1 MSIYAT
7 LWRLKFPRYG
17 DVHTGCE
24 WIEVTAQGVP
34 PHIGSSTPG
43 LGYENR
49 DPYADFLPPAIV
61 TDEDGHAAF
70 MRAVVIITEET
81 EKGTARHPQEYLN
94 PLLTLD
100 GKQYASMTFDELHN
114 RICDALRGAQPR
126 LAIET
131 IDSDGRHSLHFE
143 DGTSRNS

>member
-7 LWRLKFPRYG
+7 LWRLKFPRHG
-17 DVHTGCE
+17 DVHAGCE
-24 WIEVTAQGVP
+24 WIEVMAQGVP
-34 PHIGSSTPG
+34 PHIGSSTPE
-43 LGYENR
+43 LGYEDG

-61 TDEDGHAAF
+61 TDEDGDAEF

-81 EKGTARHPQEYLN
+81 VKGTARHPQEYSN
-94 PLLTLD
+94 PLLMLD

-114 RICDALRGAQPR
+114 RICDALRGARPR

-143 DGTSRNS
+143 DGTSRNL

>member
-17 DVHTGCE
+17 DVHAGCE
-24 WIEVTAQGVP
+24 WIEVTAQAVP

-43 LGYENR
+43 LGYEDG
-49 DPYADFLPPAIV
+49 DPYAEFLPPALA
-61 TDEDGHAAF
+61 TNEDGDAEF
-70 MRAVVIITEET
+70 MRAVVIITAET
-81 EKGTARHPQEYLN
+81 EKGTVRHPQGYSN

-114 RICDALRGAQPR
+114 RICDTLRGNR
-126 LAIET
+126 LRLILET
-131 IDSDGRHSLHFE
+131 LSSDGLHSLHFE
-143 DGTSRNS
+143 DGTPRNS